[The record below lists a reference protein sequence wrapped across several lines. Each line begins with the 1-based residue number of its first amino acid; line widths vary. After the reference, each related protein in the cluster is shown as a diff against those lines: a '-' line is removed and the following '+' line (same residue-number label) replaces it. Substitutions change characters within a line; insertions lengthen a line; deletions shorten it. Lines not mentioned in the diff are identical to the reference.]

1 LHVTQGKGDRGE
13 AAAGPDRQP
22 EGVMN
27 IFKGLLFLQ
36 GYLNDPR
43 EAGHDY
49 GQTYGNAQAFSK
61 QFAEPWELDVGQ
73 VGRHQAPAAQGAPV
87 GCG

>member
-1 LHVTQGKGDRGE
+1 
-13 AAAGPDRQP
+13 
-22 EGVMN
+22 MN

-43 EAGHDY
+43 EAEHDY
-49 GQTYGNAQAFSK
+49 GPTYGNAQAFAR

-73 VGRHQAPAAQGAPV
+73 LGRHEAPAANEGAAV